1 MMATST
7 LTWPCLTLLA
17 LDHFPEH
24 RGLASSCQ
32 SFLQMLVSSLCAGV
46 AAPALWGSVQELA
59 LGSAASLLMSLACC
73 GLWWL
78 RFHPR
83 PEPRP

>member
-1 MMATST
+1 
-7 LTWPCLTLLA
+7 
-17 LDHFPEH
+17 
-24 RGLASSCQ
+24 
-32 SFLQMLVSSLCAGV
+32 MLVSAVCAGV

-59 LGSAASLLMSLACC
+59 LGSATSLLMSLACC